1 MKLRRIVPAALAL
14 SILLTAC
21 AAPAAPAAPAVS
33 GAQSAAPAA
42 SSPAASAPASSAA
55 ANSGF
60 DPDNIVLG
68 GRDAEG
74 RTGVVSSGRLEASE
88 VGVEI
93 LKNGGNAIDAAVAMG
108 FLLGVCEQQS
118 SGIGGGGFMVVRF
131 ADSGEVVFI
140 DFRDQSGAAASLD
153 MWQVDEN
160 GRVKDQANKVGA
172 NAIAV
177 PGEVKGLLYAL
188 DTYGSM
194 TRQEVMQPAIDM
206 AREGFTVSAITERD
220 ISDAYGF
227 LVQFDSTADIY
238 FDHDNLDMPY
248 QAGSTIQNPDL
259 ARTLE
264 LIAEKG
270 ESEFY
275 TGSIAEKIVAS
286 VQAHGGHLTMED
298 FANYDISVGQ
308 AVHGTYRGYDIYSSN
323 LPSSGGTIII
333 EMLNILENFDVGAL
347 DPESADYFHLLSET
361 MKLGFADRTKYM
373 GDPAYVDVP
382 AAGLMDKDYAA
393 GLAASIDMAHAKS
406 YDAGDPWPYESKDT
420 THYSIIDSAGNMV
433 AVTKT
438 VDATFASGLVAEGT
452 GILLNDTLY
461 DFSTDPESP
470 NVVAGNKRPLS
481 SMSPTL
487 VMKDGEPFLSLGAPG
502 TTRIITG
509 VVQVVSKVID
519 HGMDIEEAINAVRM
533 HDDFG
538 TLRLENRVDA
548 SVVQAL
554 EAMGHT
560 VNTDERFFTFPC
572 VQAVMRLD
580 DGTLRGSADPR
591 RDGYALGY

>member
-1 MKLRRIVPAALAL
+1 MKHQFFRLGVLTLAL
-14 SILLTAC
+14 CTLLTSC
-21 AAPAAPAAPAVS
+21 GS
-33 GAQSAAPAA
+33 PAA
-42 SSPAASAPASSAA
+42 SSAAGSSQADSSAGSSSQSAA
-55 ANSGF
+55 ASQTVSGF

-74 RTGVVSSGRLEASE
+74 KNGVVSSGRMEASQ

-108 FLLGVCEQQS
+108 FVLGVCEQQS

-131 ADSGEVVFI
+131 ADSGEIVFI

-153 MWQVDEN
+153 MWEVGED
-160 GRVKDQANKVGA
+160 GRVVDQANKIGA

-194 TRQEVMQPAIDM
+194 SRQEIMQPAIDM
-206 AREGFTVSAITERD
+206 ARNGFEVSAITERD
-220 ISDAYGF
+220 IADAYGT
-227 LVQFDSTADIY
+227 LAQFESSAEIY

-248 QAGSTIQNPDL
+248 QAGDIITNPDL
-259 ARTLE
+259 ADTLE

-275 TGSIAEKIVAS
+275 TGSIAQKIVDS
-286 VQAHGGHLTMED
+286 VQKHGGHLTMED
-298 FANYDISVGQ
+298 FANYEIAVGEP
-308 AVHGTYRGYDIYSSN
+308 VHGTYRGYDIYSSN

-333 EMLNILENFDVGAL
+333 ELLNILENFDVGSM
-347 DPESADYFHLLSET
+347 DPESAEYFHLLSET

-382 AAGLMDKDYAA
+382 SAGLMNKEYAA
-393 GLAASIDMAHAKS
+393 GLAASIDLTAS
-406 YDAGDPWPYESKDT
+406 QTYEAGDPWPYESEST
-420 THYSIIDSAGNMV
+420 THYSIIDAAGNMV

-461 DFSTDPESP
+461 DFSTDPDSP

-487 VMKDGEPFLSLGAPG
+487 VLKDGQPFLSLGAPG

-509 VVQVVSKVID
+509 VTQVISKVID

-538 TLRLENRVDA
+538 TLILENRISDEVKA
-548 SVVQAL
+548 QL

-560 VNTDERFFTFPC
+560 LNTNERFLLFPC
-572 VQAVMRLD
+572 VQAVIRLP

-591 RDGYALGY
+591 RDGYAQGY

>member
-1 MKLRRIVPAALAL
+1 ML
-14 SILLTAC
+14 SLCITLTAC
-21 AAPAAPAAPAVS
+21 
-33 GAQSAAPAA
+33 GGPAA
-42 SSPAASAPASSAA
+42 SPAPSQSATSAQ
-55 ANSGF
+55 SGGSF

-74 RTGVVSSGRLEASE
+74 KAGVVSSGRLEASQI
-88 VGVEI
+88 GVEI
-93 LKNGGNAIDAAVAMG
+93 LQNGGNAIDAAVAMG
-108 FLLGVCEQQS
+108 FVLGVCEQQS

-131 ADSGEVVFI
+131 ADSGEIVFI

-153 MWQVDEN
+153 MWKIDEN
-160 GRVKDQANKVGA
+160 GRVADQANKVGA
-172 NAIAV
+172 NAVAV

-194 TRQEVMQPAIDM
+194 SRQEVMQPAIDM

-227 LVQFDSTADIY
+227 LVQFDSTAEIY
-238 FDHDNLDMPY
+238 FDEDNLGMPY
-248 QAGSTIQNPDL
+248 QEGDVITNPDL
-259 ARTLE
+259 ADTLQ

-275 TGSIAEKIVAS
+275 TGSIARKIVDS
-286 VQAHGGHLTMED
+286 VQKHGGHLTMED
-298 FANYDISVGQ
+298 FANYEIAVGEP
-308 AVHGTYRGYDIYSSN
+308 VHGTYRGYDIYSSN

-333 EMLNILENFDVGAL
+333 EMLNILENFDVGSM
-347 DPESADYFHLLSET
+347 DPEGAEYLHLLSET

-382 AAGLMDKDYAA
+382 AAGLIDKEYAA
-393 GLAASIDMAHAKS
+393 ALAASIDMTKS
-406 YDAGDPWPYESKDT
+406 QTYDAGDPWPYESKDT
-420 THYSIIDSAGNMV
+420 THYSIIDAAGNMV

-487 VMKDGEPFLSLGAPG
+487 VLKDGEPFLSLGAPG

-509 VVQVVSKVID
+509 VLQVISKVID
-519 HGMDIEEAINAVRM
+519 HGMDIEEAIDAVRM

-538 TLRLENRVDA
+538 TLILENRVSDE
-548 SVVQAL
+548 VKTQL
-554 EAMGHT
+554 EALGHKL
-560 VNTDERFFTFPC
+560 NTNERFFTFPC
-572 VQAVMRLD
+572 VQAVMRLP

>member
-1 MKLRRIVPAALAL
+1 MKSGRKRFGALVLAL
-14 SILLTAC
+14 SMVLTGC
-21 AAPAAPAAPAVS
+21 GSS
-33 GAQSAAPAA
+33 GTEEKADKSD
-42 SSPAASAPASSAA
+42 SSPSASVSIAQEQEEQVV
-55 ANSGF
+55 SGF

-74 RTGVVSSGRLEASE
+74 TTGVVSSGRMEASQL
-88 VGVEI
+88 GVEI

-118 SGIGGGGFMVVRF
+118 SGIGGGGFMMVRF
-131 ADSGEVVFI
+131 ADTGEVVFI
-140 DFRDQSGAAASLD
+140 DFRDQSGAAACLD
-153 MWQVDEN
+153 MWQIDED
-160 GRVKDQANKVGA
+160 GRVVDQANKVGA

-177 PGEVKGLLYAL
+177 PGEVKGMLYAL

-194 TRQEVMQPAIDM
+194 SRREVMQPAIDM
-206 AREGFTVSAITERD
+206 ARNGFEVSAITERD

-227 LVQFDSTADIY
+227 LVQFPSTGEIY

-248 QAGSTIQNPDL
+248 QKGAVIKNPDL
-259 ARTLE
+259 ADTLE

-270 ESEFY
+270 EAEFY
-275 TGSIAEKIVAS
+275 TGSIAQKIVDS
-286 VQAHGGHLTMED
+286 VRKHGGHLTMED
-298 FANYDISVGQ
+298 FANYEISVGE

-323 LPSSGGTIII
+323 LPSSGGTIIL
-333 EMLNILENFDVGAL
+333 EMLNILENFDVGAM
-347 DPESADYFHLLSET
+347 DPESAEYFHLLSET

-373 GDPAYVDVP
+373 GDPAYIDVP
-382 AAGLMDKDYAA
+382 ADGLRNKEYAA
-393 GLAASIDMAHAKS
+393 QLAASIDMTKAQT
-406 YDAGDPWPYESKDT
+406 YQAGNPWPFESDST
-420 THYSIIDSAGNMV
+420 THYSIIDAAGNMV

-452 GILLNDTLY
+452 GILMNDTLV
-461 DFSTDPESP
+461 DFSIDPSSP

-487 VMKDGEPFLSLGAPG
+487 VLKDGQPFLSLGAPG
-502 TTRIITG
+502 ATRIITG
-509 VVQVVSKVID
+509 VTQVISKVID

-538 TLRLENRVDA
+538 TLILENRVSDA
-548 SVVQAL
+548 VRAEL
-554 EAMGHT
+554 ESMGHT
-560 VNTDERFFTFPC
+560 LNTNERFLLFPC
-572 VQAVMRLD
+572 VQAVIRLE

>member
-1 MKLRRIVPAALAL
+1 MKQRFFRLGALML
-14 SILLTAC
+14 SLCITLTAC
-21 AAPAAPAAPAVS
+21 
-33 GAQSAAPAA
+33 GGPAA
-42 SSPAASAPASSAA
+42 SPAPSQSATSAQ
-55 ANSGF
+55 SGGSF

-74 RTGVVSSGRLEASE
+74 KAGVVSSGRLEASQI
-88 VGVEI
+88 GVEI
-93 LKNGGNAIDAAVAMG
+93 LQNGGNAIDAAVAMG
-108 FLLGVCEQQS
+108 FVLGVCEQQS

-131 ADSGEVVFI
+131 ADSGEIVFI

-153 MWQVDEN
+153 MWKIDEN
-160 GRVKDQANKVGA
+160 GRVADQANKVGA
-172 NAIAV
+172 NAVAV

-194 TRQEVMQPAIDM
+194 SRQEVMQPAIDM

-227 LVQFDSTADIY
+227 LVQFDSTAEIY
-238 FDHDNLDMPY
+238 FDEDNLGMPY
-248 QAGSTIQNPDL
+248 QEGDVITNPDL
-259 ARTLE
+259 ADTLQ

-275 TGSIAEKIVAS
+275 TGSIARKIVDS
-286 VQAHGGHLTMED
+286 VQKHGGHLTMED
-298 FANYDISVGQ
+298 FANYEISVGEP
-308 AVHGTYRGYDIYSSN
+308 VHGTYRGYDIYSSN

-333 EMLNILENFDVGAL
+333 EMLNILENFEVGSM
-347 DPESADYFHLLSET
+347 DPEGAEYLHLLSET

-382 AAGLMDKDYAA
+382 AAGLIDKEYAA
-393 GLAASIDMAHAKS
+393 ALAASIDMTKS
-406 YDAGDPWPYESKDT
+406 QTYNAGDPWPYESKDT
-420 THYSIIDSAGNMV
+420 THYSIIDAAGNMV

-487 VMKDGEPFLSLGAPG
+487 VLKDGEPFLSLGAPG

-509 VVQVVSKVID
+509 VLQVVSKVID
-519 HGMDIEEAINAVRM
+519 HGMDIEEAIDAVRM

-538 TLRLENRVDA
+538 TLILENRVSDE
-548 SVVQAL
+548 VKTQL
-554 EAMGHT
+554 EALGHKL
-560 VNTDERFFTFPC
+560 NTNERFFTFPC
-572 VQAVMRLD
+572 VQAVMRLP

>member
-1 MKLRRIVPAALAL
+1 MKKGIMRVWGMAIVL
-14 SILLTAC
+14 SLLLTSCGSSGVGQAGES
-21 AAPAAPAAPAVS
+21 AVS
-33 GAQSAAPAA
+33 APAA
-42 SSPAASAPASSAA
+42 SEDSGSAA
-55 ANSGF
+55 EEMVTSGF

-74 RTGVVSSGRLEASE
+74 TTGVVSSGRLEASRL
-88 VGVEI
+88 GVEI

-118 SGIGGGGFMVVRF
+118 SGIGGGGFMMIRF
-131 ADSGEVVFI
+131 ADSDEVVFI

-153 MWQVDEN
+153 MWEIDEN
-160 GRVKDQANKVGA
+160 GRVVDQANKVGTKA
-172 NAIAV
+172 VAV
-177 PGEVKGLLYAL
+177 PGEVKGMLYAL

-194 TRQEVMQPAIDM
+194 SRREVMQPAIDM
-206 AREGFTVSAITERD
+206 ARGGFEVSAITERD

-227 LVQFDSTADIY
+227 LVQFDSTAEIY

-248 QAGSTIQNPDL
+248 QKGAVIKNPDL
-259 ARTLE
+259 AETLE

-275 TGSIAEKIVAS
+275 TGSIAQKIVDS
-286 VQAHGGHLTMED
+286 VQKHGGHLTMED
-298 FANYDISVGQ
+298 FANYEISVGE

-333 EMLNILENFDVGAL
+333 EMLNILENFDVGAM
-347 DPESADYFHLLSET
+347 DPESVEYFHLLSET
-361 MKLGFADRTKYM
+361 MKLGFADRTRYM
-373 GDPAYVDVP
+373 GDPAYIDVP
-382 AAGLMDKDYAA
+382 AAGLIDKTYAA
-393 GLAASIDMAHAKS
+393 QLAESIDMTRAQT
-406 YDAGDPWPYESKDT
+406 YEAGNPWPFESDST
-420 THYSIIDSAGNMV
+420 THYSIIDAKGNMV

-461 DFSTDPESP
+461 DFSIDPESP
-470 NVVAGNKRPLS
+470 NVVSGNKRPLS

-502 TTRIITG
+502 STRIITG
-509 VVQVVSKVID
+509 VAQVISKVID

-538 TLRLENRVDA
+538 TLILENRVSDTVIA
-548 SVVQAL
+548 EL

-560 VNTDERFFTFPC
+560 LNTSERFLLFPC
-572 VQAVMRLD
+572 VQAVMRLE

>member
-1 MKLRRIVPAALAL
+1 MKQRFFRLGALML
-14 SILLTAC
+14 SLCITLTAC
-21 AAPAAPAAPAVS
+21 
-33 GAQSAAPAA
+33 GGPAA
-42 SSPAASAPASSAA
+42 SPAPSQSATSAQ
-55 ANSGF
+55 SGGSF

-74 RTGVVSSGRLEASE
+74 KAGVVSSGRLEASQI
-88 VGVEI
+88 GVEI
-93 LKNGGNAIDAAVAMG
+93 LQNGGNAIDAAVAMG
-108 FLLGVCEQQS
+108 FVLGVCEQQS

-131 ADSGEVVFI
+131 ADSGEIVFI

-153 MWQVDEN
+153 MWKIDEN
-160 GRVKDQANKVGA
+160 GRVADQANKVGA
-172 NAIAV
+172 NAVAV

-194 TRQEVMQPAIDM
+194 SRQEVMQPAIDM

-227 LVQFDSTADIY
+227 LVQFDSTAEIY
-238 FDHDNLDMPY
+238 FDEDNLGMPY
-248 QAGSTIQNPDL
+248 QEGDVITNPDL
-259 ARTLE
+259 ADTLQ

-275 TGSIAEKIVAS
+275 TGSIARKIVDS
-286 VQAHGGHLTMED
+286 VQKHGGHLTMED
-298 FANYDISVGQ
+298 FANYEIAVGEP
-308 AVHGTYRGYDIYSSN
+308 VHGTYRGYDIYSSN

-333 EMLNILENFDVGAL
+333 EMLNILENFDVGSM
-347 DPESADYFHLLSET
+347 DPEGAEYLHLLSET

-382 AAGLMDKDYAA
+382 AAGLIDKEYAA
-393 GLAASIDMAHAKS
+393 ALAASIDMTKS
-406 YDAGDPWPYESKDT
+406 QTYDAGDPWPYESKDT
-420 THYSIIDSAGNMV
+420 THYSIIDAAGNMV

-487 VMKDGEPFLSLGAPG
+487 VLKDGEPFLSLGAPG

-509 VVQVVSKVID
+509 VLQVISKVID
-519 HGMDIEEAINAVRM
+519 HGMDIEEAIDAVRM

-538 TLRLENRVDA
+538 TLILENRVSDE
-548 SVVQAL
+548 VKTQL
-554 EAMGHT
+554 EALGHKL
-560 VNTDERFFTFPC
+560 NTNERFCTFPC
-572 VQAVMRLD
+572 VQAVMRLP

>member
-1 MKLRRIVPAALAL
+1 MKQRFFRINALMLAVCT
-14 SILLTAC
+14 LLTAC
-21 AAPAAPAAPAVS
+21 
-33 GAQSAAPAA
+33 GGPAA
-42 SSPAASAPASSAA
+42 SSSGQPASSSASQLDS
-55 ANSGF
+55 SGISTEAGQIASVY

-74 RTGVVSSGRLEASE
+74 KTGVVSSGRLEASQL
-88 VGVEI
+88 GVEI

-131 ADSGEVVFI
+131 ADTDEVVFI
-140 DFRDQSGAAASLD
+140 DFRDQSGAASLD
-153 MWQVDEN
+153 MWEIDEN
-160 GRVKDQANKVGA
+160 GRVVNQENKVGA
-172 NAIAV
+172 EAVAV

-188 DTYGSM
+188 DTYGTMS
-194 TRQEVMQPAIDM
+194 RQDVMQPAIDM
-206 AREGFTVSAITERD
+206 AREGFVVSSITERD

-227 LVQFDSTADIY
+227 LVQFESTADIY
-238 FDHDNLDMPY
+238 FDRDNLDMPY
-248 QAGSTIQNPDL
+248 QEGDIIKNPDL
-259 ARTLE
+259 ANTLE

-275 TGSIAEKIVAS
+275 TGSIAQKIVDS
-286 VQAHGGHLTMED
+286 VQKHGGYLTMED
-298 FANYDISVGQ
+298 FANYEISVGE

-333 EMLNILENFDVGAL
+333 EMLNSLENFDVGAM
-347 DPESADYFHLLSET
+347 DPESAEYFHLLSEV

-382 AAGLMDKDYAA
+382 ATGLIDKDYAA
-393 GLAASIDMAHAKS
+393 TLAASIDLEKAQT
-406 YDAGDPWPYESKDT
+406 YEAGDPWPYESAST
-420 THYSIIDSAGNMV
+420 THYSIIDAEGNMV

-461 DFSTDPESP
+461 DFSLDPESP

-487 VMKDGEPFLSLGAPG
+487 VMKDGMPFLSLGCPG
-502 TTRIITG
+502 STRIITG
-509 VVQVVSKVID
+509 VTQVISKVID
-519 HGMDIEEAINAVRM
+519 HGMDIEDAINAVRM

-538 TLRLENRVDA
+538 TLILENRVSEDVIA
-548 SVVQAL
+548 EL
-554 EAMGHT
+554 EAMGHKL
-560 VNTDERFFTFPC
+560 NASERFLLFPC
-572 VQAVMRLD
+572 IQAVMRLE

>member
-1 MKLRRIVPAALAL
+1 MKQRFFRLGALML
-14 SILLTAC
+14 SLCITLTAC
-21 AAPAAPAAPAVS
+21 
-33 GAQSAAPAA
+33 GGPAA
-42 SSPAASAPASSAA
+42 SPAPSQSATSAQ
-55 ANSGF
+55 SGGSF

-74 RTGVVSSGRLEASE
+74 KAGVVSSGRLEASQI
-88 VGVEI
+88 GVEI
-93 LKNGGNAIDAAVAMG
+93 LQNGGNAIDAAVAMG
-108 FLLGVCEQQS
+108 FVLGVCEQQS

-131 ADSGEVVFI
+131 ADSGEIVFI

-153 MWQVDEN
+153 MWKIDEN
-160 GRVKDQANKVGA
+160 GRVADQANKVGA
-172 NAIAV
+172 NAVAV

-194 TRQEVMQPAIDM
+194 SRQEVMQPAIDM

-227 LVQFDSTADIY
+227 LVQFDSTAEIY
-238 FDHDNLDMPY
+238 FDEDNLGMPY
-248 QAGSTIQNPDL
+248 QEGDVITNPDL
-259 ARTLE
+259 ADTLQ

-275 TGSIAEKIVAS
+275 TGSIARKIVDS
-286 VQAHGGHLTMED
+286 VQKHGGHLTMED
-298 FANYDISVGQ
+298 FANYEIAVGEP
-308 AVHGTYRGYDIYSSN
+308 VHGTYRGYDIYSSN

-333 EMLNILENFDVGAL
+333 EMLNILENFDVGSM
-347 DPESADYFHLLSET
+347 DPEGAEYLHLLSET

-382 AAGLMDKDYAA
+382 AAGLIDKEYAA
-393 GLAASIDMAHAKS
+393 ALAASIDMTKS
-406 YDAGDPWPYESKDT
+406 QTYDAGDPWPYESKDT
-420 THYSIIDSAGNMV
+420 THYSIIDAAGNMV

-487 VMKDGEPFLSLGAPG
+487 VLKDGEPFLSLGAPG

-509 VVQVVSKVID
+509 VLQVISKVID
-519 HGMDIEEAINAVRM
+519 HGMDIEEAIDAVRM

-538 TLRLENRVDA
+538 TLILENRVSDE
-548 SVVQAL
+548 VKTQL
-554 EAMGHT
+554 EALGHKL
-560 VNTDERFFTFPC
+560 NTNERFFTFPC
-572 VQAVMRLD
+572 VQAVMRLP

>member
-1 MKLRRIVPAALAL
+1 MKKKFARLSALAL
-14 SILLTAC
+14 SLSLLLTAC
-21 AAPAAPAAPAVS
+21 GSPAASSTPS
-33 GAQSAAPAA
+33 G
-42 SSPAASAPASSAA
+42 SSPAASSQEQTSGVSTEAGNIASVH
-55 ANSGF
+55 

-74 RTGVVSSGRLEASE
+74 KTGVVSSGRLEASQL
-88 VGVEI
+88 GVDI

-131 ADSGEVVFI
+131 ADTGEIVFI

-153 MWQVDEN
+153 MWEIDDA
-160 GRVKDQANKVGA
+160 GRVVNQENKVGA
-172 NAIAV
+172 EAIAV

-188 DTYGSM
+188 DTYGTMS
-194 TRQEVMQPAIDM
+194 RQEVMQPAIDM
-206 AREGFTVSAITERD
+206 ARDGFVVSSITERD

-227 LVQFDSTADIY
+227 LVQFPSTGEIY
-238 FDHDNLDMPY
+238 FDPDNLDMPY
-248 QAGSTIQNPDL
+248 KEGDIIKNPDL
-259 ARTLE
+259 AATLE

-270 ESEFY
+270 EAEFY
-275 TGSIAEKIVAS
+275 TGSIAQKIVDS
-286 VQAHGGHLTMED
+286 VQRHGGYLTMED
-298 FANYDISVGQ
+298 FANYEISVGE
-308 AVHGTYRGYDIYSSN
+308 AVHGNYRGYDIYSSN

-333 EMLNILENFDVGAL
+333 EMLNILENFDVGAM
-347 DPESADYFHLLSET
+347 DPESAEYFHLMSEV

-382 AAGLMDKDYAA
+382 TEGLRDKDYAA
-393 GLAASIDMAHAKS
+393 VLAASIDMEKAQT
-406 YDAGDPWPYESKDT
+406 YEAGDPWPYESAST
-420 THYSIIDSAGNMV
+420 THYSIIDAQGNMV

-461 DFSTDPESP
+461 DFSLDPESP

-487 VMKDGEPFLSLGAPG
+487 VMKDGLPFLSLGCPG
-502 TTRIITG
+502 STRIITG
-509 VVQVVSKVID
+509 VTQVISKVID

-538 TLRLENRVDA
+538 TLILENRVDET
-548 SVVQAL
+548 VYTQL
-554 EAMGHT
+554 EAMGHKL
-560 VNTDERFFTFPC
+560 NTSERFLLFPC
-572 VQAVMRLD
+572 IQAVMRLE

>member
-1 MKLRRIVPAALAL
+1 MKHSLLRLGALTLVLCVLLSACSQPAGTG
-14 SILLTAC
+14 SSQ
-21 AAPAAPAAPAVS
+21 PS
-33 GAQSAAPAA
+33 GSSPSA
-42 SSPAASAPASSAA
+42 SSSQ
-55 ANSGF
+55 SGTLF

-74 RTGVVSSGRLEASE
+74 QAGVVSSGRLEASQ
-88 VGVEI
+88 VGVDI

-108 FLLGVCEQQS
+108 FVLGVCEQQS

-131 ADSGEVVFI
+131 AESGEVVFI

-153 MWQVDEN
+153 MWEIDGN
-160 GRVKDQANKVGA
+160 GRVVNQANKVGA

-177 PGEVKGLLYAL
+177 PGEVKGMLYAL

-194 TRQEVMQPAIDM
+194 SRQEVMQPAIDM

-227 LVQFDSTADIY
+227 LSQFESTASIY
-238 FDHDNLDMPY
+238 FDQDNLGLPY
-248 QAGSTIQNPDL
+248 QEGDTIQNPDL
-259 ARTLE
+259 AATLE

-275 TGSIAEKIVAS
+275 TGSIAQKIVDS
-286 VQAHGGHLTMED
+286 VQKHGGHLTMED
-298 FANYDISVGQ
+298 FANYEISVGQ

-323 LPSSGGTIII
+323 LPSSGGTIVI
-333 EMLNILENFDVGAL
+333 EMLNILENFDVGSM
-347 DPESADYFHLLSET
+347 DPESAEYFHLLSET
-361 MKLGFADRTKYM
+361 MKLGFADRSKYM
-373 GDPAYVDVP
+373 GDPAYIDVP
-382 AAGLMDKDYAA
+382 SAGLMDKDYAA
-393 GLAASIDMAHAKS
+393 GLAASIDMS
-406 YDAGDPWPYESKDT
+406 QSQTYDAGDPWPYESRDT
-420 THYSIIDSAGNMV
+420 THYSIIDAAGNMV

-461 DFSTDPESP
+461 DFSTDPDSP

-487 VMKDGEPFLSLGAPG
+487 LLKDGQPFLSLGAPG

-509 VVQVVSKVID
+509 VTQVISKVID

-538 TLRLENRVDA
+538 TLILEDRVSSQVKA
-548 SVVQAL
+548 EL

-560 VNTDERFFTFPC
+560 LNTHERFFTFPC
-572 VQAVMRLD
+572 VQAVMRLP

-591 RDGYALGY
+591 RDGYALGF

>member
-1 MKLRRIVPAALAL
+1 MKQRFFRLGALML
-14 SILLTAC
+14 SLCITLTAC
-21 AAPAAPAAPAVS
+21 
-33 GAQSAAPAA
+33 GGPAA
-42 SSPAASAPASSAA
+42 SPAPSQSATSAQ
-55 ANSGF
+55 SGGSF

-74 RTGVVSSGRLEASE
+74 KAGVVSSGRLEASQI
-88 VGVEI
+88 GVEI
-93 LKNGGNAIDAAVAMG
+93 LQNGGNAIDAAVAMG
-108 FLLGVCEQQS
+108 FVLGVCEQQS

-131 ADSGEVVFI
+131 ADSGEIVFI

-153 MWQVDEN
+153 MWKIDEN
-160 GRVKDQANKVGA
+160 GRVADQANKVGA
-172 NAIAV
+172 NAVAV

-194 TRQEVMQPAIDM
+194 SRQEVMQPAIDM

-227 LVQFDSTADIY
+227 LVQFDSTAEIY
-238 FDHDNLDMPY
+238 FDEDNLGMPY
-248 QAGSTIQNPDL
+248 QEGDVITNPDL
-259 ARTLE
+259 ADTLQ
-264 LIAEKG
+264 LIVEKG

-275 TGSIAEKIVAS
+275 TGSIARKIVDS
-286 VQAHGGHLTMED
+286 VQKHGGHLTMED
-298 FANYDISVGQ
+298 FANYKIAVGEP
-308 AVHGTYRGYDIYSSN
+308 VHGTYRGYDIYSSN

-333 EMLNILENFDVGAL
+333 EMLNILENFDVGSM
-347 DPESADYFHLLSET
+347 DPESAEYLHLLSET
-361 MKLGFADRTKYM
+361 MKLGFADRTQYM

-382 AAGLMDKDYAA
+382 AAGLIDKEYAA
-393 GLAASIDMAHAKS
+393 ALAASIDMTKS
-406 YDAGDPWPYESKDT
+406 QTYDAGDPWPYESKDT
-420 THYSIIDSAGNMV
+420 THYSIIDAVGNMV

-487 VMKDGEPFLSLGAPG
+487 VLKDGEPFLSLGAPG

-509 VVQVVSKVID
+509 VLQVISKVID
-519 HGMDIEEAINAVRM
+519 HGMDIEEAIDAVRM

-538 TLRLENRVDA
+538 TLILENRVSDE
-548 SVVQAL
+548 VKTQL
-554 EAMGHT
+554 EALGHKL
-560 VNTDERFFTFPC
+560 NTNERFFTFPC
-572 VQAVMRLD
+572 VQAVMRLP

>member
-1 MKLRRIVPAALAL
+1 MKKGIMRVWVLAIVL
-14 SILLTAC
+14 SLLLTSCGSSGVGQAGES
-21 AAPAAPAAPAVS
+21 AVS
-33 GAQSAAPAA
+33 APAA
-42 SSPAASAPASSAA
+42 SEDSGSAA
-55 ANSGF
+55 EEMVTSGF

-74 RTGVVSSGRLEASE
+74 TTGVVSSGRLEASRL
-88 VGVEI
+88 GVEI

-118 SGIGGGGFMVVRF
+118 SGIGGGGFMMIRF
-131 ADSGEVVFI
+131 ADSDEVVFI

-153 MWQVDEN
+153 MWEIDEN
-160 GRVKDQANKVGA
+160 GRVVDQANKVGA
-172 NAIAV
+172 KAVAV
-177 PGEVKGLLYAL
+177 PGEVKGMMYAL

-194 TRQEVMQPAIDM
+194 SRREVMQPAIDM
-206 AREGFTVSAITERD
+206 ARGGFEVSAITERD

-227 LVQFDSTADIY
+227 LVQFDSTAEIY

-248 QAGSTIQNPDL
+248 QKGAVIKNPDL
-259 ARTLE
+259 AETLE

-275 TGSIAEKIVAS
+275 TGSIAQKIVDS
-286 VQAHGGHLTMED
+286 VQKHGGHLTMED
-298 FANYDISVGQ
+298 FANYEISVGE

-333 EMLNILENFDVGAL
+333 EMLNILENFDVGAM
-347 DPESADYFHLLSET
+347 DPESVEYFHLLSET
-361 MKLGFADRTKYM
+361 MKLGFADRTRYM
-373 GDPAYVDVP
+373 GDPAYIDVP
-382 AAGLMDKDYAA
+382 AAGLIDKTYAA
-393 GLAASIDMAHAKS
+393 QLAESIDMTRAQT
-406 YDAGDPWPYESKDT
+406 YEAGNPWPFESDST
-420 THYSIIDSAGNMV
+420 THYSIIDAKGNMV

-461 DFSTDPESP
+461 DFSIDPESP
-470 NVVAGNKRPLS
+470 NVVSGNKRPLS

-502 TTRIITG
+502 STRIITG
-509 VVQVVSKVID
+509 VAQVISKVID

-538 TLRLENRVDA
+538 TLILENRVSDTVIA
-548 SVVQAL
+548 EL

-560 VNTDERFFTFPC
+560 LNTSERFLLFPC
-572 VQAVMRLD
+572 VQAVMRLE

>member
-1 MKLRRIVPAALAL
+1 MKQRFFRLGALML
-14 SILLTAC
+14 SLCITLTAC
-21 AAPAAPAAPAVS
+21 
-33 GAQSAAPAA
+33 GGPAA
-42 SSPAASAPASSAA
+42 SPAPSQSATSAQ
-55 ANSGF
+55 SGGSF

-74 RTGVVSSGRLEASE
+74 KAGVVSSGRLEASQI
-88 VGVEI
+88 GVEI
-93 LKNGGNAIDAAVAMG
+93 LQNGGNAIDAAVAMG
-108 FLLGVCEQQS
+108 FVLGVCEQQS

-131 ADSGEVVFI
+131 ADSGEIVFI

-153 MWQVDEN
+153 MWKIDEN
-160 GRVKDQANKVGA
+160 GRVADQANKVGA
-172 NAIAV
+172 NAVAV

-194 TRQEVMQPAIDM
+194 SRQEVMQPAIDM

-227 LVQFDSTADIY
+227 LVQFDSTEEIY
-238 FDHDNLDMPY
+238 FDEDNLGMPY
-248 QAGSTIQNPDL
+248 QEGDVITNPDL
-259 ARTLE
+259 ADTLQ

-275 TGSIAEKIVAS
+275 TGSIARKIVDS
-286 VQAHGGHLTMED
+286 VQKHGGHLTMED
-298 FANYDISVGQ
+298 FANYEIAVGEP
-308 AVHGTYRGYDIYSSN
+308 VHGTYRGYDIYSSN

-333 EMLNILENFDVGAL
+333 EMLNILENFDVGSM
-347 DPESADYFHLLSET
+347 DPEGAEYLHLLSET

-382 AAGLMDKDYAA
+382 AAGLIDKEYAA
-393 GLAASIDMAHAKS
+393 ALAASIDMTKS
-406 YDAGDPWPYESKDT
+406 QTYDAGDPWPYESKDT
-420 THYSIIDSAGNMV
+420 THYSIIDAAGNMV

-487 VMKDGEPFLSLGAPG
+487 VLKDGEPFLSLGAPG

-509 VVQVVSKVID
+509 VLQVISKVID
-519 HGMDIEEAINAVRM
+519 HGMDIEEAIDAVRM

-538 TLRLENRVDA
+538 TLILENRVSDE
-548 SVVQAL
+548 VKTQL
-554 EAMGHT
+554 EALGHKL
-560 VNTDERFFTFPC
+560 NTNERFFTFPC
-572 VQAVMRLD
+572 VQAVMRLP

>member
-1 MKLRRIVPAALAL
+1 MKHRSFRLGALALAL
-14 SILLTAC
+14 SVLLAAC
-21 AAPAAPAAPAVS
+21 GSPAS
-33 GAQSAAPAA
+33 SSQSAASGQSASSSQGAA
-42 SSPAASAPASSAA
+42 SSQSTVV
-55 ANSGF
+55 F
-60 DPDNIVLG
+60 DPDDIVLG

-74 RTGVVSSGRLEASE
+74 KTGVVSSGRLEASQ
-88 VGVEI
+88 VGVDI

-131 ADSGEVVFI
+131 AESGEVVFI

-153 MWQVDEN
+153 MWEVDEN
-160 GRVKDQANKVGA
+160 GRVADQANKVGA
-172 NAIAV
+172 NAVAV

-194 TRQEVMQPAIDM
+194 SRQEVMAPAIEM
-206 AREGFTVSAITERD
+206 AREGFTVSAITQRD
-220 ISDAYGF
+220 ISDAYGI
-227 LVQFDSTADIY
+227 LSQFESTAEIY
-238 FDHDNLDMPY
+238 FDQDNFAMPY
-248 QAGSTIQNPDL
+248 QEGDIIKNPDL
-259 ARTLE
+259 ADTLE

-270 ESEFY
+270 EAEFY
-275 TGSIAEKIVAS
+275 TGSIAQKIVDS
-286 VQAHGGHLTMED
+286 VQKHGGHLTMED
-298 FANYDISVGQ
+298 FANYEISVGE

-323 LPSSGGTIII
+323 LPSSGGTILI
-333 EMLNILENFDVGAL
+333 EMLNILENFDVGSM
-347 DPESADYFHLLSET
+347 DPESAEYFHLLSET
-361 MKLGFADRTKYM
+361 MKLGFADRSKYM

-382 AAGLMDKDYAA
+382 SAGLMDKEYAA
-393 GLAASIDMAHAKS
+393 GLAASIDPDRS
-406 YDAGDPWPYESKDT
+406 QTYEAGDPWPYESQDT
-420 THYSIIDSAGNMV
+420 THYSIIDAQGNMV

-461 DFSTDPESP
+461 DFSTDPDSP

-487 VMKDGEPFLSLGAPG
+487 VLKDGQPFLSLGAPG

-509 VVQVVSKVID
+509 VLQVISKVID
-519 HGMDIEEAINAVRM
+519 HGMDIEEAINAVRI

-538 TLRLENRVDA
+538 TLLLEDRVGEEVKA
-548 SVVQAL
+548 QL
-554 EAMGHT
+554 EAMGHQL
-560 VNTDERFFTFPC
+560 NTTERFFTYPC
-572 VQAVMRLD
+572 VQAVMRLP

-591 RDGYALGY
+591 RDGYALGF

>member
-1 MKLRRIVPAALAL
+1 MKQRFFRLGALML
-14 SILLTAC
+14 SLCITLTAC
-21 AAPAAPAAPAVS
+21 
-33 GAQSAAPAA
+33 GGPAA
-42 SSPAASAPASSAA
+42 SPAPSQSATSAQ
-55 ANSGF
+55 SGGSF

-74 RTGVVSSGRLEASE
+74 KAGVVSSGRLEASQI
-88 VGVEI
+88 GVEI
-93 LKNGGNAIDAAVAMG
+93 LQNGGNAIDAAVAMG
-108 FLLGVCEQQS
+108 FVLGVCEQQS

-131 ADSGEVVFI
+131 ADSGEIVFI

-153 MWQVDEN
+153 MWKIDEN
-160 GRVKDQANKVGA
+160 GRVADQANKVGA
-172 NAIAV
+172 NAVAV

-194 TRQEVMQPAIDM
+194 SRQEVMQPAIDM

-227 LVQFDSTADIY
+227 LVQFDSTAEIY
-238 FDHDNLDMPY
+238 FDEDNLGMPY
-248 QAGSTIQNPDL
+248 QEGDVITNPDL
-259 ARTLE
+259 ADTLQ

-275 TGSIAEKIVAS
+275 TGSIARKIVDS
-286 VQAHGGHLTMED
+286 VQKHGGHLTMED
-298 FANYDISVGQ
+298 FANYEIAVGEP
-308 AVHGTYRGYDIYSSN
+308 VHGTYRGYDIYSSN

-333 EMLNILENFDVGAL
+333 EMLNILENFDVGSM
-347 DPESADYFHLLSET
+347 DPEGAEYLHLLSET

-382 AAGLMDKDYAA
+382 AAGLIDKEYAA
-393 GLAASIDMAHAKS
+393 ALAASIDMTKS
-406 YDAGDPWPYESKDT
+406 QTYDAGDPWPYESKDT
-420 THYSIIDSAGNMV
+420 THYSIIDAAGNMV

-461 DFSTDPESP
+461 DFSKDPESP

-487 VMKDGEPFLSLGAPG
+487 VLKDGEPFLSLGAPG

-509 VVQVVSKVID
+509 VLQVISKVID
-519 HGMDIEEAINAVRM
+519 HGMDIEEAIDAVRM

-538 TLRLENRVDA
+538 TLILENRVSDE
-548 SVVQAL
+548 VKTQL
-554 EAMGHT
+554 EALGHKL
-560 VNTDERFFTFPC
+560 NTNERFFTFPC
-572 VQAVMRLD
+572 VQAVMRLP

>member
-1 MKLRRIVPAALAL
+1 MKQRFFRLGALML
-14 SILLTAC
+14 SLCITLTAC
-21 AAPAAPAAPAVS
+21 
-33 GAQSAAPAA
+33 GGPAA
-42 SSPAASAPASSAA
+42 SPAPSQSATSAQ
-55 ANSGF
+55 SGGSF

-74 RTGVVSSGRLEASE
+74 KAGVVSSGRLEASQI
-88 VGVEI
+88 GVEI
-93 LKNGGNAIDAAVAMG
+93 LQNGGNAIDAAVAMG
-108 FLLGVCEQQS
+108 FVLGVCEQQS

-131 ADSGEVVFI
+131 ADSGEIVFI

-153 MWQVDEN
+153 MWKIDEN
-160 GRVKDQANKVGA
+160 GRVADQANKVGA
-172 NAIAV
+172 NAVAV

-194 TRQEVMQPAIDM
+194 SRQEVMQPAIDM

-227 LVQFDSTADIY
+227 LVQFDSTAEIY
-238 FDHDNLDMPY
+238 FDEDNLGMPY
-248 QAGSTIQNPDL
+248 QEGDVITNPDL
-259 ARTLE
+259 ADTLQ
-264 LIAEKG
+264 LIVEKG

-275 TGSIAEKIVAS
+275 TESIARKIVDS
-286 VQAHGGHLTMED
+286 VQKHGGHLTMED
-298 FANYDISVGQ
+298 FANYKIAVGEP
-308 AVHGTYRGYDIYSSN
+308 VHGTYRGYDIYSSN

-333 EMLNILENFDVGAL
+333 EMLNILENFDVGSM
-347 DPESADYFHLLSET
+347 DPESAEYLHLLSET
-361 MKLGFADRTKYM
+361 MKLGFADRTQYM

-382 AAGLMDKDYAA
+382 AAGLIDKEYAA
-393 GLAASIDMAHAKS
+393 ALAASIDMTKS
-406 YDAGDPWPYESKDT
+406 QTYDAGDPWPYESKDT
-420 THYSIIDSAGNMV
+420 THYSIIDAVGNMV

-487 VMKDGEPFLSLGAPG
+487 VLKDGEPFLSLGAPG

-509 VVQVVSKVID
+509 VLQVISKVID
-519 HGMDIEEAINAVRM
+519 HGMDIEEAIDAVRM

-538 TLRLENRVDA
+538 TLILENRVSDE
-548 SVVQAL
+548 VKTQL
-554 EAMGHT
+554 EALGHKL
-560 VNTDERFFTFPC
+560 NTNERFFTFPC
-572 VQAVMRLD
+572 VQAVMRLP